1 MGRSGIV
8 AQFNTPTRSYDLDSA
23 IHTFLNDSRIITLAS
38 EGDKLLKELVDA
50 IRDIPTEC
58 RMHIN
63 PALSKIF
70 YIIYAKAF
78 YLYDSKNFRF
88 RRISLTDEEL
98 MEICSKYSVAFNI
111 NDEST
116 KSPFYNMYRDI
127 LRTPSRNINLISLRH
142 GVSKLVSTFPAV
154 GLNTDF
160 VREERRQALFKILNE
175 VCPCNVV
182 YDRTTETISAR
193 IDYINNLVLF
203 ADKFISDYLNDITIS
218 YDQYSN
224 GDINHEQ

>member
-8 AQFNTPTRSYDLDSA
+8 AQFNTPTRSDTLESA
-23 IHTFLNDSRIITLAS
+23 VHTFLNDSRIITLVS
-38 EGDKLLKELVDA
+38 EEDKLLKELVDA

-88 RRISLTDEEL
+88 LRISLTDEDL

-127 LRTPSRNINLISLRH
+127 MRMPSRNINLISLRH
-142 GVSKLVSTFPAV
+142 GVSKLVSIFPAV

-160 VREERRQALFKILNE
+160 VREERRQALFKILDE

-203 ADKFISDYLNDITIS
+203 ADKFASDYMNDITIS

-224 GDINHEQ
+224 GDTNHEQ